1 MTRASRASVA
11 IALLAAVGLLV
22 TVLLA
27 ACGGNGDDAGSGED
41 NLRVVTTVAP
51 ITSIVENIG
60 GTKIQLEGV
69 VPEGVNSH
77 TFEPAPS
84 VARLL
89 SRADLI
95 VLNGLKLEEP
105 TLELAEANKKEGATI
120 LLLGDNTLTPEQ
132 YVYDFSFP
140 KEDGNPNP
148 HLWPNVALAMNY
160 AMLVHDKLV
169 ELDPANASYYDT
181 NFQTYTQRLQT
192 LDEGIRQAVQTIP
205 PQNRRLLTYHDSWAY
220 FAERYGV
227 TVIGAAQPSD
237 FSEPSAREVANLI
250 DQVRAEKVP
259 AVFGSEVF
267 PSPVLRQ
274 IAAETDAQYVDKLR
288 DDDLPGKPGDPLHS
302 YIGLMLEDMRTM
314 IPALGGNV
322 DALQSVDPGLVFTDG
337 PSPAKYP
344 Q

>member
-1 MTRASRASVA
+1 MAGLVALVRHSVPDLHPVEDPEHDR
-11 IALLAAVGLLV
+11 LLRDPD
-22 TVLLA
+22 LA
-27 ACGGNGDDAGSGED
+27 PQPLRDQQPP
-41 NLRVVTTVAP
+41 LRVLFGSQPTQ
-51 ITSIVENIG
+51 IVKHI
-60 GTKIQLEGV
+60 
-69 VPEGVNSH
+69 
-77 TFEPAPS
+77 
-84 VARLL
+84 
-89 SRADLI
+89 
-95 VLNGLKLEEP
+95 
-105 TLELAEANKKEGATI
+105 
-120 LLLGDNTLTPEQ
+120 
-132 YVYDFSFP
+132 
-140 KEDGNPNP
+140 
-148 HLWPNVALAMNY
+148 
-160 AMLVHDKLV
+160 
-169 ELDPANASYYDT
+169 
-181 NFQTYTQRLQT
+181 YTQRLQT

-220 FAERYGV
+220 FAERYGM

-274 IAAETDAQYVDKLR
+274 IADETDAQYVDKLR

-322 DALQSVDPGLVFTDG
+322 DALQSADPSLVFTDG